1 MEQRND
7 GMASVA
13 KRGNQG
19 QFHRLRSMKSVKAWI
34 PYQMLTRNPSQFS
47 GHRSIRPPCQSVL
60 SHLKWSDKAS
70 DQAKDVPKQV
80 VLGS

>member
-1 MEQRND
+1 
-7 GMASVA
+7 
-13 KRGNQG
+13 
-19 QFHRLRSMKSVKAWI
+19 
-34 PYQMLTRNPSQFS
+34 
-47 GHRSIRPPCQSVL
+47 L